1 MLKPDQNLLLT
12 QTGPGTPM
20 GELFRRY
27 WVPALLSEELPAPD
41 CPPVRVKLLSERLI
55 AFRDSAGKL
64 GLIDEFCAHR
74 GVSLYF
80 GRNEEGGLRCPYHGW
95 KYDNMGHCLEVPS
108 EPEDSTFRKKV
119 KLKAYPCVEQGGV
132 IWAYMGPPELKPALP
147 ALEWATVP
155 ADQRF
160 VSKRLQE
167 SNYLQALEGGLDS
180 SHVSFLHSGE
190 LHSDPLHRDTK
201 GARYQADIHPKFEV
215 IESAAGLL
223 IGARR
228 NAEADSYYWRITQW
242 IMPWYTLIPP
252 YGGNALNGH
261 AWIPIDDENCWTWN
275 MSHHPTRPL
284 NETELTAM
292 QSGQGMYAELI
303 PGTYRAIAN
312 KDNDYLIDRAAQ
324 KAGKTYSG
332 VKGIAMQDASLQESM
347 GPIQD
352 RTKERLVS
360 TDNAII
366 MARQRLMKAAL
377 NLQKG
382 IAPPGLDPNAHKVRS
397 ASLVLP
403 RKVPFQD
410 GAKEALIA
418 RSDLAPMNV

>member
-1 MLKPDQNLLLT
+1 
-12 QTGPGTPM
+12 
-20 GELFRRY
+20 
-27 WVPALLSEELPAPD
+27 
-41 CPPVRVKLLSERLI
+41 
-55 AFRDSAGKL
+55 
-64 GLIDEFCAHR
+64 
-74 GVSLYF
+74 
-80 GRNEEGGLRCPYHGW
+80 
-95 KYDNMGHCLEVPS
+95 
-108 EPEDSTFRKKV
+108 
-119 KLKAYPCVEQGGV
+119 VEQGGV
-132 IWAYMGPPELKPALP
+132 IWTYMGEPALKPELP

-155 ADQRF
+155 ASHRF

-201 GARYQADIHPKFEV
+201 GARYQADTNPKFEV
-215 IESAAGLL
+215 VESPAGLL

-242 IMPWYTLIPP
+242 LMPWYTLIPP
-252 YGGNALNGH
+252 YGANALNGH
-261 AWIPIDDENCWTWN
+261 AWVPIDDENCWTWN

-284 NETELTAM
+284 NETELNAM

-303 PGTYRAIAN
+303 AGSYRAVAN

-352 RTKERLVS
+352 RTKEHLVS

-366 MARQRLMKAAL
+366 LARQRLIKAAL

-403 RKVPFQD
+403 REVSFQD
-410 GAKEALIA
+410 GAKDALIA
-418 RSDLAPMNV
+418 RPDLAPMNV